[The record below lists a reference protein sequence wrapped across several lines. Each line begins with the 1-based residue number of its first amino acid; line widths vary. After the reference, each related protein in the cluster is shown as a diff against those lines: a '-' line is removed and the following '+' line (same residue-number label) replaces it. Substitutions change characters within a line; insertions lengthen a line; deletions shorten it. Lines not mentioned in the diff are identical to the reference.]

1 MPWNLFYRSR
11 CGLLGRQLRLY
22 MMNSILEFALQYGIA
37 GLALYMMYS
46 ITFNHLVDMRDI
58 LIEIRDILAKN

>member
-1 MPWNLFYRSR
+1 
-11 CGLLGRQLRLY
+11 